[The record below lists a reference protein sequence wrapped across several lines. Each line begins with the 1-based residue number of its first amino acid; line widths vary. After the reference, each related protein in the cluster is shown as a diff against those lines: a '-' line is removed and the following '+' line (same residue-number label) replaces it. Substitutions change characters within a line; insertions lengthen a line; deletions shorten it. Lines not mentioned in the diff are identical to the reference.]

1 VVREAFAR
9 RQQRA
14 STYKN
19 RYIGGRTRGNPFK
32 RWELDGSMIS
42 PLLGGLLARIYW
54 TFDLSYNE
62 YHVHG
67 IVVLSCDFLF
77 TWCVCR
83 WTKIFMYRSCKPQK
97 LQRSWMK
104 NYNIIISIHRI
115 WSNVEYPRLAPE
127 DLCTLDRLTT
137 PRMWFRC
144 GMWCR
149 VFASDYRH
157 ARGASTTSITV
168 HHWLRLR
175 VRHD

>member
-1 VVREAFAR
+1 MKCR
-9 RQQRA
+9 RSLCYMWIIVLTNINRFTHFYPHKVLDEKHSAISWQQFVDEEVQPTC
-14 STYKN
+14 S
-19 RYIGGRTRGNPFK
+19 
-32 RWELDGSMIS
+32 
-42 PLLGGLLARIYW
+42 
-54 TFDLSYNE
+54 
-62 YHVHG
+62 
-67 IVVLSCDFLF
+67 VLLF
-77 TWCVCR
+77 TSYERVKQVDRHCGL
-83 WTKIFMYRSCKPQK
+83 MYRSCKPQK